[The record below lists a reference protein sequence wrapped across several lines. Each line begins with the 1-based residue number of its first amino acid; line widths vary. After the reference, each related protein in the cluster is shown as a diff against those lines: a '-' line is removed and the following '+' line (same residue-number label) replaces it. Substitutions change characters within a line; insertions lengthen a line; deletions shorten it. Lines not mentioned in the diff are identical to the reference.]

1 MPSSSG
7 GRPPQAPPVVSTRGA
22 RFHLRSPNRA
32 LWASPSPPV
41 GLRLGDLRGGPRLA
55 AGPRLGGRT
64 CPRQSQLASQLLNF
78 PSRALR
84 PPLRQHPC
92 LSIRSAHTHPPLAR
106 GGRVVCLLC
115 SPSQSYVLQP
125 SYPHPHALSHGLRGL
140 VLSQTPRRLGPR
152 SRCLLL
158 WPPPHTERP
167 RCLASAATALL
178 FLLPPHM

>member
-1 MPSSSG
+1 MFALSCTFVFSESRHLFSSYSPRIPHSLG
-7 GRPPQAPPVVSTRGA
+7 EGAWFACCVVLVSQA
-22 RFHLRSPNRA
+22 RFHLRSPNRV
-32 LWASPSPPV
+32 LWAGPSPPV

-92 LSIRSAHTHPPLAR
+92 LCIRSAHTHPPLAR

-115 SPSQSYVLQP
+115 SPSQS
-125 SYPHPHALSHGLRGL
+125 ALE
-140 VLSQTPRRLGPR
+140 VAFTQ
-152 SRCLLL
+152 
-158 WPPPHTERP
+158 
-167 RCLASAATALL
+167 AATCPVYHREL
-178 FLLPPHM
+178 

>member
-1 MPSSSG
+1 MPSSSD

-22 RFHLRSPNRA
+22 PFHLRSPNRA

-115 SPSQSYVLQP
+115 SPSQSTASP
-125 SYPHPHALSHGLRGL
+125 
-140 VLSQTPRRLGPR
+140 
-152 SRCLLL
+152 
-158 WPPPHTERP
+158 
-167 RCLASAATALL
+167 ASAEEMMNTAANMQKMERQRRRQRHLDGANL
-178 FLLPPHM
+178 RPCSWRRRWRRPWQ

>member
-1 MPSSSG
+1 MCVPSSSG

-22 RFHLRSPNRA
+22 PFHLRSPNRA

-92 LSIRSAHTHPPLAR
+92 LSIRSAHPHPPLAR
-106 GGRVVCLLC
+106 GGRDVKSPTIEYLGCETFSVGTLGSLSRLPGATDYHHRFIFCEDGSVV
-115 SPSQSYVLQP
+115 
-125 SYPHPHALSHGLRGL
+125 
-140 VLSQTPRRLGPR
+140 PRR
-152 SRCLLL
+152 
-158 WPPPHTERP
+158 
-167 RCLASAATALL
+167 ATGGI
-178 FLLPPHM
+178 